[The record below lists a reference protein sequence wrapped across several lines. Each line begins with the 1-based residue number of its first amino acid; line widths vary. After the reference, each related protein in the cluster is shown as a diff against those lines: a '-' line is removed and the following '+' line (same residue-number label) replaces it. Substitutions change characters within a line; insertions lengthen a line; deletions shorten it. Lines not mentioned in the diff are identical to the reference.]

1 MSASILSIDPDHA
14 TQQLLSLNLGR
25 VGHRLDCVAD
35 ADAGLAACARQRPD
49 LLLLE
54 WDLPLQSGIVLIR
67 RLRAQAATR
76 ALPII
81 MLSARSCEHDILLAL
96 ESGADDYM
104 PKPLNP
110 RLALARIAALLRR
123 SAPLA
128 ASDAVAPGGLRLD
141 TVTHRVMAGSA
152 PLALGRVEFRLL
164 HFLMRHPER
173 VHTRAQ
179 LLDQVWGNDVYLD
192 ERTVDRHVGRL
203 RSALQLSGCHV
214 GIETVRGSGYRFVVL
229 QARAQADATV
239 ACAAAEA

>member
-1 MSASILSIDPDHA
+1 MSASILLIDPDRA

-25 VGHRLDCVAD
+25 AGHRLHCVDD

-54 WDLPLQSGIVLIR
+54 WDLPQGSGIGLIR

-81 MLSARSCEHDILLAL
+81 MLSARSCEHDISLAL
-96 ESGADDYM
+96 ESGADDYLE
-104 PKPLNP
+104 KPLNP

-123 SAPLA
+123 SAPPSA
-128 ASDAVAPGGLRLD
+128 PDAVAPCALRLD
-141 TVTHRVMAGSA
+141 PATFRVMAGSA

-164 HFLMRHPER
+164 NFLMLHPER

-203 RSALQLSGCHV
+203 RSALQPSGFHEH
-214 GIETVRGSGYRFVVL
+214 IETVRGSGYRFVAWQAPTAV
-229 QARAQADATV
+229 ARAIE
-239 ACAAAEA
+239 EA

>member
-1 MSASILSIDPDHA
+1 MSASILSIDPDRA
-14 TQQLLSLNLGR
+14 TQELLSLNLGR
-25 VGHRLDCVAD
+25 AGHRLQCVAD

-76 ALPII
+76 TLPII
-81 MLSARSCEHDILLAL
+81 MLSARSFEHDIFLAL
-96 ESGADDYM
+96 ESGADDYLL
-104 PKPLNP
+104 KPFNP

-123 SAPLA
+123 SAPPPA
-128 ASDAVAPGGLRLD
+128 PDAVAPGGLRLD
-141 TVTHRVMAGSA
+141 PATHRVMAGYV
-152 PLALGRVEFRLL
+152 PLVLGRVEFRLL
-164 HFLMRHPER
+164 NFLMLHPER

-203 RSALQLSGCHV
+203 RSALQQSGCHEY
-214 GIETVRGSGYRFVVL
+214 IETVRGSGYRFVAW
-229 QARAQADATV
+229 QAQAQATV
-239 ACAAAEA
+239 ARAIAEA

>member
-1 MSASILSIDPDHA
+1 MSASILSIDPDRF

-25 VGHRLDCVAD
+25 AGHRLHCVAD

-54 WDLPLQSGIVLIR
+54 WDLPQGSGIGLIR

-81 MLSARSCEHDILLAL
+81 MLSARSCEHDISLAL
-96 ESGADDYM
+96 ESGADDYLL
-104 PKPLNP
+104 KPFNP

-123 SAPLA
+123 SAPPA
-128 ASDAVAPGGLRLD
+128 APDAVALGALRLD
-141 TVTHRVMAGSA
+141 PATLRVMVGSA

-164 HFLMRHPER
+164 NFLMLHPER

-203 RSALQLSGCHV
+203 RSALQPSGFHEH
-214 GIETVRGSGYRFVVL
+214 IETIRGSGYRFVAWQAPTAV
-229 QARAQADATV
+229 ARAI
-239 ACAAAEA
+239 AEA